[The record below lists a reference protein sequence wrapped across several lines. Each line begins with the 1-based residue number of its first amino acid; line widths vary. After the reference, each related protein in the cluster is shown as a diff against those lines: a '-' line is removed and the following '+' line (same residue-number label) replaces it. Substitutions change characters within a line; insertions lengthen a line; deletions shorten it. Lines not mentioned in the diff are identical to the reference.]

1 VHRLLGIDDLQSQ
14 AIHQAIRFG
23 AELDKPGFVRVN
35 FSPLM
40 SDAELETLIASVEQ
54 VAEKSESL
62 SRHFV
67 ANPAAAVFEPV
78 VA

>member
-1 VHRLLGIDDLQSQ
+1 
-14 AIHQAIRFG
+14 
-23 AELDKPGFVRVN
+23 
-35 FSPLM
+35 M
-40 SDAELETLIASVEQ
+40 SDTELETLIACVEQ

-67 ANPAAAVFEPV
+67 ANPATAVFEPV